1 MKNRNTCNFFGRNCC
16 EPTTPESLLRGP
28 TGEKG
33 ATGSTGATGPTGPTG
48 ATGPIT
54 QAIQV
59 RETHT
64 VEPEVEAKVVATYEE
79 GTAFLEFF
87 IPKGEYGEAEI
98 ILAGTTETID
108 PDLRAEV
115 IDRFDED
122 VHFLDFKIPRGP
134 QGVQGAQ
141 GLQGPKGDTGEK
153 GDIGPTGPRG
163 IPGEMGISETIT
175 IDSTKTIPHT
185 EEANVQDTLDKNI
198 HHLTFYIPRGLPGE
212 KGDIGPTGPQGLP
225 GEIGISEVITIDAT
239 ETIDPGEKA
248 EVQDD
253 FDRNIHHL
261 TFYIPKGDTG
271 PQGIAGPIGPAGEA
285 GPSGERG
292 PAGPPGPPGTISEFY
307 ATIYNS
313 NSQSISSSNPLTM
326 TEEQINKGFKLQN
339 GGFSVPV
346 NGTYLI
352 SYSINNSPQASTGDY
367 VGIAV
372 NGVLVNSS
380 KRPITSS
387 TNVSCTLAMFL
398 NRNDILTLITN
409 VTSSHTIN
417 SGSAPSSS
425 LTAIVIS

>member
-87 IPKGEYGEAEI
+87 IPKGDYGEAEI

-141 GLQGPKGDTGEK
+141 GLQGPKGDT
-153 GDIGPTGPRG
+153 
-163 IPGEMGISETIT
+163 
-175 IDSTKTIPHT
+175 
-185 EEANVQDTLDKNI
+185 
-198 HHLTFYIPRGLPGE
+198 GE

>member
-33 ATGSTGATGPTGPTG
+33 ATGSTGSTGPTGATGPTGPTG

-141 GLQGPKGDTGEK
+141 GLQGPKGDT
-153 GDIGPTGPRG
+153 
-163 IPGEMGISETIT
+163 
-175 IDSTKTIPHT
+175 
-185 EEANVQDTLDKNI
+185 
-198 HHLTFYIPRGLPGE
+198 GE

>member
-33 ATGSTGATGPTGPTG
+33 ATGSTGATGPTGPTGATG

-87 IPKGEYGEAEI
+87 IPKGEYGEAEL

-141 GLQGPKGDTGEK
+141 GLQGPKGDT
-153 GDIGPTGPRG
+153 
-163 IPGEMGISETIT
+163 
-175 IDSTKTIPHT
+175 
-185 EEANVQDTLDKNI
+185 
-198 HHLTFYIPRGLPGE
+198 GE